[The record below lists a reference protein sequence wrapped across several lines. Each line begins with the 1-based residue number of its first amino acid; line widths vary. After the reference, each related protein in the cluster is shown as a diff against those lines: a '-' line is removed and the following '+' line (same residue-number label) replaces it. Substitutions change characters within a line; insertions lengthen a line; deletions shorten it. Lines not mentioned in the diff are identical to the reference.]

1 MIADNI
7 ELVDPDEDYNTE
19 EEDFD
24 AEEEN
29 DLREVQVD
37 DDINEPDAEDL
48 DLDNQWLIEDDEDD
62 E

>member
-1 MIADNI
+1 MIADNF
-7 ELVDPDEDYNTE
+7 ELVDPDEDYKTE

-29 DLREVQVD
+29 YLREVQVD

-48 DLDNQWLIEDDEDD
+48 DLDNKWLIEDDE
-62 E
+62 

>member
-1 MIADNI
+1 MIADNF
-7 ELVDPDEDYNTE
+7 ELVDPDEDYKTE

-48 DLDNQWLIEDDEDD
+48 DLDNKWLIEDDE
-62 E
+62 

>member
-1 MIADNI
+1 MRSDNI
-7 ELVDPDEDYNTE
+7 ELVDPDEDYITE

-29 DLREVQVD
+29 DLHEIQVD
-37 DDINEPDAEDL
+37 DDINEPDAEDI
-48 DLDNQWLIEDDEDD
+48 DLDAEWIAGDDEED

>member
-37 DDINEPDAEDL
+37 DDINEPDAEDP

>member
-1 MIADNI
+1 MIANNI

-37 DDINEPDAEDL
+37 DDINEPDAENL
-48 DLDNQWLIEDDEDD
+48 DTDNEWLIEDDEDD